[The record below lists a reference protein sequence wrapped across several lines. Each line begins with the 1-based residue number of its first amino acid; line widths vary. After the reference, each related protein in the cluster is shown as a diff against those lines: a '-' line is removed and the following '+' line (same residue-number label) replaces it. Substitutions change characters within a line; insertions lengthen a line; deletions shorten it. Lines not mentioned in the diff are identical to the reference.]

1 MSISSSYPNQGLIVV
16 GTGPSS
22 GINYTTI
29 LNALNQS
36 LSEPIT
42 LMQQQETPL
51 NNQLS
56 AWQTISADVSALN
69 SAAAALGQPSLFQT
83 YTATSS
89 NTSVAT
95 ATASSSAIP
104 GTYALSVTSL
114 ATVDVVASQGVASSS
129 ANVGTGT
136 FGITVNGTTT
146 NINITSSNDT
156 LSGLAQAI
164 NNSSSA
170 AGVTASIIN
179 NGGSTNPYQLVL
191 TSNNTGT
198 NNAIS
203 VTDGLTGGTALT
215 FTTTQ
220 AAANAALTYGGIN
233 ITSQSNTVKN
243 VIPGVTLNL
252 LSTGSTTVTVGL
264 DTQAIDSSANSFVT
278 AYNKLISDISAQN
291 TVTSSG
297 SGNTKNSSLGP
308 LGGNV
313 ALSGLANTLYGFMGS
328 EAPTLSGSAGLP
340 STYGI
345 TPNSNGSGQ
354 LQLNTTTLNGM
365 LTSNPQ
371 QVQQFLSALMNGSS
385 TANGVSEPGGL
396 TNYLNTYT
404 NPANGVFQ
412 FSEAQINTQ
421 LTNMNNQIAQMQAN
435 VQTQMGMYTKEFS
448 NLESYIGQMQTT
460 NSALANSIKQLP

>member
-1 MSISSSYPNQGLIVV
+1 MSISSSYPNQGLVV
-16 GTGPSS
+16 LGTGPSS

-29 LNALNQS
+29 LNAYEQS

-56 AWQTISADVSALN
+56 AWQNINGDVTSLNDMASAL
-69 SAAAALGQPSLFQT
+69 GKPSLLQT
-83 YTATSS
+83 YTASSS

-95 ATASSSAIP
+95 ATVSSSAIP

-114 ATVDVVASQGVASSS
+114 ATAGITASQGVASTS

-136 FGITVNGTTT
+136 FSITVNGTTT

-198 NNAIS
+198 NDAITS
-203 VTDGLTGGTALT
+203 SGVTDSLTGGTALT
-215 FTTTQ
+215 FTTTV
-220 AAANAALTYGGIN
+220 AATNAALTYGGIN
-233 ITSQSNTVKN
+233 IASQSNTVTN

-252 LSTGSTTVTVGL
+252 LSAGSTNITVGL
-264 DTQAIDSSANSFVT
+264 NTQAVDSSVSGFVT
-278 AYNKLISDISAQN
+278 AYNQLISDVSAQN
-291 TVTSSG
+291 QYSST
-297 SGNTKNSSLGP
+297 TKSLGP
-308 LGGNV
+308 LGGNA
-313 ALSGLANTLYGFMGS
+313 ALSGLVNSLYGFMGS
-328 EAPTLSGSAGLP
+328 EAPTLSGNAGLP

-345 TPNSNGSGQ
+345 TSNSDGSGK
-354 LQLNTTTLNGM
+354 LSLNTSTLNSM
-365 LTSNPQ
+365 LNTNPS
-371 QVQQFLSALMNGSS
+371 QVQQFFSALVNGSS
-385 TANGVSEPGGL
+385 SANGVSEPGGL
-396 TNYLNTYT
+396 TNYLSTYT
-404 NPANGVFQ
+404 NPANGIIQ
-412 FSEAQINTQ
+412 FSSSQINTQ
-421 LTNMNNQIAQMQAN
+421 LTNMNNQIARMQAN
-435 VQTQMGMYTKEFS
+435 VQSQMGMYTKEFS
-448 NLESYIGQMQTT
+448 SLESYIGQMQTT
-460 NSALANSIKQLP
+460 NASLTNDIKQLPTW